1 MKKYLL
7 FSLICFCFLTTMN
20 CQGQWIQQLWTNPSF
35 LTTNTPVQLIAEVD
49 FPSGDCIDKTLN
61 VFQSGNSISAD
72 AIHCLGAALFI
83 CNDKDTFNLG
93 LLPAGTYNFYYHV
106 NAGMSPSPCT
116 PGIAPGPSDSL
127 TFVVNLAIGNIE
139 LEKEIF
145 DLFPN
150 PASSALQLKLNG
162 ELSGGAYRI
171 MNNQGA
177 LVLKSIIAG
186 RNMQID
192 ISQLSVGLYTFI
204 YEDAFK
210 NISVKKFTKK

>member
-7 FSLICFCFLTTMN
+7 VSFISFLSTLN
-20 CQGQWIQQLWTNPSF
+20 CQGQWIQQLWTNPSV

-61 VFQSGNSISAD
+61 VFQSGNSILAD

-93 LLPAGTYNFYYHV
+93 LIPAGTYIFYYHV
-106 NAGMSPSPCT
+106 DAGLSPGPCT
-116 PGIAPGPSDSL
+116 PGIVPGPTDSL
-127 TFVVNLAIGNIE
+127 TFVVNIASGNIE

-145 DLFPN
+145 ELFPN
-150 PASSALQLKLNG
+150 PASSLLQLKLNSD
-162 ELSGGAYRI
+162 LFGGAYRI
-171 MNNQGA
+171 MNNHGA
-177 LVLKSIIAG
+177 LVLESTIKEK
-186 RNMQID
+186 NMQID

-210 NISVKKFTKK
+210 KISVKKFTKK